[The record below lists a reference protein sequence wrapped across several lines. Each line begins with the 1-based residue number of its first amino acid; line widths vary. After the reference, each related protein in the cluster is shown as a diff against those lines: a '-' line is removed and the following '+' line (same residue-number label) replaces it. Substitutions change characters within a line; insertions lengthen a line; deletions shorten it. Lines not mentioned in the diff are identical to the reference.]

1 MIVGSIVGGLL
12 LLAIGGEGLVRGG
25 IGLAQSVGVSKLFV
39 GVVFVSIGTSAPEL
53 IVSIQAVLASQPE
66 LAVGNVIGSNI
77 SNILLVL
84 AIGAILRPMLLSQ
97 EVGVWSVAVLVAASA
112 FVVWLVLPGQLT
124 GEQGLI
130 MLGLLALY
138 ILSLF
143 FSGRRRA
150 AAEQAAEVE
159 GAGAS
164 SALTNIVFFL
174 AGAVALAFGARLLV
188 DGAEELA
195 KLLGVSEV
203 VIGLT
208 VIAVGTSLP
217 ELAAT
222 IVAAARRHS
231 EVVAGNI
238 IGSGI
243 FNILGI
249 LGAAAYV
256 SVTYRDVALPIPSTV
271 TLDTWIM
278 LGVAVLMLP
287 FVLTN
292 AKFGRLVGLLFLIGY
307 GGYVYSLY
315 TM

>member
-1 MIVGSIVGGLL
+1 MIVGSIVGGML
-12 LLAIGGEGLVRGG
+12 LLALGGEGLVRGG

-53 IVSIQAVLASQPE
+53 IVSIQAVLANQPE

-77 SNILLVL
+77 SNILFVL
-84 AIGAILRPMLLSQ
+84 AIGAILRPMLLSK

-112 FVVWLVLPGQLT
+112 FVVWLILPGQLT
-124 GEQGLI
+124 REQGLI

-143 FSGRRRA
+143 FSGRSRA

-159 GAGAS
+159 GAGTN
-164 SALTNIVFFL
+164 SALTNFAFFL
-174 AGAVALAFGARLLV
+174 VGAVALAFGARLLV
-188 DGAEELA
+188 GGAEELA

-208 VIAVGTSLP
+208 IIAVGTSLP

-256 SVTYRDVALPIPSTV
+256 SGTYRDVALHIPATV
-271 TLDTWIM
+271 SLDTWIM

-292 AKFGRLVGLLFLIGY
+292 AIFGRLVGLLFLIGY

-315 TM
+315 SM